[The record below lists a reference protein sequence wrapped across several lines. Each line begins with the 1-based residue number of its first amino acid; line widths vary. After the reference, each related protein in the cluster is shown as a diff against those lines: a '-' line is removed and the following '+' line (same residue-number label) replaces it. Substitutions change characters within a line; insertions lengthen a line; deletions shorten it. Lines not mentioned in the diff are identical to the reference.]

1 MTNAMTVTDA
11 VTTRRSVRE
20 FLDKP
25 VDYEVIRR
33 VMDTARWAASGC
45 NFQPWEASI
54 VTGQPLKDLQAKIT
68 TSAPQAAEYDWT
80 APGTEEAYK
89 ERLNGISAGMFG
101 AMGIARDDGAAR
113 MAAMMRNATSFD
125 APCVMFIYFPRLM
138 KEPQWS
144 DTGMWLQTVA
154 LLLRDEVAPCCT
166 SLALP
171 EEGAPSGA
179 RPEAERSEAAQE
191 PGGAAAAADGGPNV
205 ARTRRA
211 SDPACTT
218 RTRPPDGSDGSTLDS
233 GNQRAGSC
241 ANAAV
246 SAAAMPSMGWKVRSS
261 RATQVLRS
269 GRATVRSAPRAP
281 AGPTVPASWDQW
293 PPFPRS
299 T

>member
-1 MTNAMTVTDA
+1 MTNAMTVTEA

-25 VDYEVIRR
+25 VDYDVIRR
-33 VMDTARWAASGC
+33 VMDKARWAASGC
-45 NFQPWEASI
+45 NFQPWEATI

-125 APCVMFIYFPRLM
+125 APAVLFVYFPRLM

-154 LLLRDEVAPCCT
+154 LLLR
-166 SLALP
+166 
-171 EEGAPSGA
+171 EEG
-179 RPEAERSEAAQE
+179 
-191 PGGAAAAADGGPNV
+191 
-205 ARTRRA
+205 
-211 SDPACTT
+211 
-218 RTRPPDGSDGSTLDS
+218 LDS
-233 GNQRAGSC
+233 CFQEYMALYANIIRDFLGLDHERYMLFCGMAIGYRDPDAPVNNFERQR
-241 ANAAV
+241 V
-246 SAAAMPSMGWKVRSS
+246 PLDEQVRFLGW
-261 RATQVLRS
+261 
-269 GRATVRSAPRAP
+269 
-281 AGPTVPASWDQW
+281 D
-293 PPFPRS
+293 
-299 T
+299 

>member
-1 MTNAMTVTDA
+1 MTVTDA

-33 VMDTARWAASGC
+33 VMNTARWAASGC

-154 LLLRDEVAPCCT
+154 LLLR
-166 SLALP
+166 
-171 EEGAPSGA
+171 EEGLDSCFQEYMALYANIIRDFLGLDH
-179 RPEAERSEAAQE
+179 ERYMLFCGMAI
-191 PGGAAAAADGGPNV
+191 GY
-205 ARTRRA
+205 R
-211 SDPACTT
+211 DPAAPLNNFE
-218 RTRPPDGSDGSTLDS
+218 RERVPLDD
-233 GNQRAGSC
+233 Q
-241 ANAAV
+241 
-246 SAAAMPSMGWKVRSS
+246 VRFF
-261 RATQVLRS
+261 
-269 GRATVRSAPRAP
+269 G
-281 AGPTVPASWDQW
+281 
-293 PPFPRS
+293 FE
-299 T
+299 